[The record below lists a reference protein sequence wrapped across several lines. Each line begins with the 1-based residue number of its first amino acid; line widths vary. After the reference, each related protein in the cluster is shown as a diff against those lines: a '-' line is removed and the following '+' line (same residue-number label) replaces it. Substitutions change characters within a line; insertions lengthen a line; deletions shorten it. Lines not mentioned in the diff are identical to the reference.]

1 MAEGRGE
8 RIRNGRLAQ
17 GPRQRVGYPTGV
29 RWHWQQ
35 AEAAAASSPPLS
47 SFLSLFYY
55 YYLSS
60 RAASVHSPCD

>member
-1 MAEGRGE
+1 MHGRGRGE

-35 AEAAAASSPPLS
+35 AAAAAPPPF
-47 SFLSLFYY
+47 FLPFFVVL
-55 YYLSS
+55 LLLKL
-60 RAASVHSPCD
+60 AASVHSPCD

>member
-1 MAEGRGE
+1 MAEGGG

-35 AEAAAASSPPLS
+35 AEAAAAPPPPF
-47 SFLSLFYY
+47 FLPFFVVLLLLKLARRFCSQ
-55 YYLSS
+55 SM
-60 RAASVHSPCD
+60 